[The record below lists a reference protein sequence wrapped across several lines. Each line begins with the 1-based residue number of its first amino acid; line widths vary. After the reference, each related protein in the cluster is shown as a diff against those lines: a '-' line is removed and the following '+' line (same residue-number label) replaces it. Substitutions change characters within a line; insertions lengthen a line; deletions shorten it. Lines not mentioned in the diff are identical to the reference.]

1 MLYYNHRKGRKTQIN
16 QKGTMKMKNMIE
28 QKVEEIRAMND
39 WRTVTALTDEEVL
52 ALAAE
57 ELKMDLED
65 LKALL

>member
-1 MLYYNHRKGRKTQIN
+1 
-16 QKGTMKMKNMIE
+16 MKMKNMIE